1 MLLDRP
7 RLKRLMELSA
17 LEPVLKGP
25 ERMLRESD
33 VALLVKAAYDD
44 ASEAARADFMA
55 RVQKQPTSAWPWS
68 AVQAMPMTARGG
80 GGGAVIIGVPQ
91 PLTPTTPAT
100 LVLLRGQVDT
110 ADADPGNRIP
120 DRGAADSVE
129 WEPLHRALDT
139 WDTQTIARW
148 IGPSAWITPTGAA
161 AGQVPKDTGKG
172 DTSGPPAGGVS
183 PSAPPNGGTTPG
195 PQPQPTQPA
204 AFTWRHPAVI
214 AAGATVAST
223 IGVVLFSRRHRAPQV
238 EPAREGEP

>member
-1 MLLDRP
+1 MLLDRHRVA
-7 RLKRLMELSA
+7 RLIELSA
-17 LEPVLKGP
+17 LERALKGP
-25 ERMLRESD
+25 ERMLREQD

-68 AVQAMPMTARGG
+68 AVQVMPMTARGG

-91 PLTPTTPAT
+91 QLTPTTPAT

-120 DRGAADSVE
+120 ERGAADGVD

-139 WDTQTIARW
+139 WDTATIARW
-148 IGPSAWITPTGAA
+148 IGPQAWIAPNGAA
-161 AGQVPKDTGKG
+161 AGQVPKDTGNG
-172 DTSGPPAGGVS
+172 DTSGPPAGGMT
-183 PSAPPNGGTTPG
+183 PGGPPNGGTPPG
-195 PQPQPTQPA
+195 PQPQPTAPTT
-204 AFTWRHPAVI
+204 FTWRHPAVI

-238 EPAREGEP
+238 EPTQPEEP

>member
-7 RLKRLMELSA
+7 RLKGLMELSA

-120 DRGAADSVE
+120 ERGAADGVD

-139 WDTQTIARW
+139 WDTQTIAQW
-148 IGPSAWITPTGAA
+148 IGPQGWI
-161 AGQVPKDTGKG
+161 
-172 DTSGPPAGGVS
+172 S
-183 PSAPPNGGTTPG
+183 PSGTASGQPAQGADPANGRPANGTGNTPG
-195 PQPQPTQPA
+195 DGTSPA
-204 AFTWRHPAVI
+204 PLPPPMSTLSWRSPAVI
-214 AAGATVAST
+214 AAGATIAST
-223 IGVVLFSRRHRAPQV
+223 LGVVLFSLRGRMAPSSTATQQ
-238 EPAREGEP
+238 EKP